1 MRPSSAR
8 RNSTKLFS
16 VWSQPRSAEIF
27 GARVTLGVEVASW
40 SLPSSIQL
48 KCDPPQAMLDK
59 LKYYG
64 TLMKPYENETPKI
77 HLMLHGMMRSV
88 FLGNPWAYSCW
99 ADEIEN
105 RTLKVVLRNV
115 SQQAFESLGL
125 QKLERVL
132 ARGCKR
138 AASKMT

>member
-1 MRPSSAR
+1 MHPSSAH
-8 RNSTKLFS
+8 RNSTKSFS
-16 VWSQPRSAEIF
+16 VWPQPRSVDIF
-27 GARVTLGVEVASW
+27 GAWVTLGVEVASW

-48 KCDPPQAMLDK
+48 KCGPPQAMLDK

-64 TLMKPYENETPKI
+64 TLMKSYENETPKL
-77 HLMLHGMMRSV
+77 HLMLYSIMRSGV
-88 FLGNPWAYSCW
+88 LGNPWAYSCW
-99 ADEIEN
+99 ADETEN
-105 RTLKVVLRNV
+105 RTLKAVLRNV

-138 AASKMT
+138 AANNMT